1 MRLTL
6 IIFFISVQ
14 NIFAQYNFR
23 YPLDNI
29 VVTGNYAEIRNNHFH
44 AGLDLRTD
52 PIKHVPI
59 YAIENGYISRIKV
72 SSYGYGKVIYI
83 THPQGLLSVYA
94 HQHHFSDKIEKY
106 VREKQAEKETFEIE
120 IIPDKNT
127 LTVSKGELI
136 GFTGNTGSSEAPH
149 LHFEIRDE
157 KTEVALNPFLYFKF
171 KDDVAPDLRKIYFYE
186 TSDLNNP
193 SLLYSQNINKKKI
206 LLKKDNSSFV
216 KQFYAEDLIQ
226 LPECSG
232 FAFSAFDQH
241 ELNSSLNQIYTAEL
255 FIDNE
260 LYYKQVFDSIA
271 FDKSRYVNCFTE
283 LNKNKS
289 EKIQKC
295 FLSKNEDLP
304 IFKVINANGEL
315 FLKDT
320 LIHKLR
326 LVLTDVNNNKN
337 VSEFNIKK
345 NNSIRVN
352 SPSKK
357 KYDCFKEIIIKN
369 YDAEV
374 LFKEKTFFNDVDIN
388 LEKISNNLISI
399 RANVQSIF
407 QPFTIKIKPE
417 ITLSDTSKYCIVE
430 KTKNTYCGGNFKN
443 EFVVATSKN
452 LGVFMVTSDTIP
464 PQVIQNKKN
473 KSHKIAII
481 VTDNLS
487 GIGDFKLYLNDKWQ
501 YAEYEYKNNM
511 IFCPKNEK
519 IPKGKYKF
527 KLIVYDKKKNAKE
540 VSGIVFL

>member
-1 MRLTL
+1 
-6 IIFFISVQ
+6 
-14 NIFAQYNFR
+14 
-23 YPLDNI
+23 

-94 HQHHFSDKIEKY
+94 HQHHFSEKIEKY

-216 KQFYAEDLIQ
+216 KQFNAEDLIQ

-255 FIDNE
+255 FIDNI

-337 VSEFNIKK
+337 VSEYKIKK
-345 NNSIRVN
+345 NNSIKVN
-352 SPSKK
+352 SPNTK

-369 YDAEV
+369 IDAEV

-417 ITLSDTSKYCIVE
+417 IKLSDTSKYCIVE
-430 KTKNTYCGGNFKN
+430 KTKKIYCGGNFKN

-473 KSHKIAII
+473 KSNKLAFI